1 MASVL
6 IIPRRIK
13 VMLRPILILSIVM
26 PFGEEL
32 PSVDLDCLDL
42 FLFNW
47 AAMK

>member
-26 PFGEEL
+26 PFEEL